1 MNESARARLIGGAM
15 VLVGLVQAI
24 LGTRQG
30 DTVFAGLGGT
40 YALIGVTY
48 LYVHGRGTLW

>member
-1 MNESARARLIGGAM
+1 MNESVPVQLIGGAM
-15 VLVGLVQAI
+15 ALVGLIQAI

-40 YALIGVTY
+40 YAFIGVAY
-48 LYVHGRGTLW
+48 LYVHGHGATG

>member
-1 MNESARARLIGGAM
+1 MNESVWARLIGGAM
-15 VLVGLVQAI
+15 VLVGLVQTT

-40 YALIGVTY
+40 YAFIGVTY
-48 LYVHGRGTLW
+48 LCVHGRGATG

>member
-1 MNESARARLIGGAM
+1 MKESARAKLIGGAM
-15 VLVGLVQAI
+15 VLVGLVQAT

-40 YALIGVTY
+40 YAFIGVAY
-48 LYVHGRGTLW
+48 LYVHGRGATG

>member
-30 DTVFAGLGGT
+30 DTIFAGLGGA
-40 YALIGVTY
+40 YALIGVAY
-48 LYVHGRGTLW
+48 LYAHGRGPSR